1 MGEVGAVDDD
11 QDVGPRGDD
20 RLSGLTNARDER
32 RQPGQHRQNAHDGDV
47 ADRKQAFEAL
57 GLHRL
62 AADAGEVDVARPRF
76 AERPHEL
83 EAELVARMLA
93 GDESHAQW
101 AHPAGGA

>member
-1 MGEVGAVDDD
+1 MMTRTVGA
-11 QDVGPRGDD
+11 RGDD
-20 RLSGLTNARDER
+20 RLGGRADARDER
-32 RQPGQHRQNAHDGDV
+32 RQPGQHRKNAHDGDV

-62 AADAGEVDVARPRF
+62 APDAGEGDVARTRF

-83 EAELVARMLA
+83 EAELVARVLA

-101 AHPAGGA
+101 AHPAGVA